1 MYRGHSVPRG
11 SSKPLLSCQSENAK
25 NPSVSIGFLIKKNPY
40 TLDAN
45 DEECGPEIHP
55 GTETWISNLTTEVLS
70 WTHKR
75 EMVSSDVIK
84 QGQCRAIYFW
94 TRMESV
100 TGLLMGS

>member
-1 MYRGHSVPRG
+1 MPRG
-11 SSKPLLSCQSENAK
+11 SSKPLLSCQSENG
-25 NPSVSIGFLIKKNPY
+25 SIGFLIKKNPF

-45 DEECGPEIHP
+45 DEESGPEIHP
-55 GTETWISNLTTEVLS
+55 GTETWVSNLTTEVLS